1 MQASIF
7 ISAGQA
13 LTVAALSGLDE
24 GARDLLSWRPESDLR
39 AAPGYYLAAE
49 AMRLAVLPDFAEIA
63 AVLSPADTAKY
74 ARHVDYPAELRGVVF
89 SGAPRLPKDYARTL
103 AYWSPLRVTA
113 DHDGAQHVQCRLNE
127 YEVSET
133 DVLLSNAVVVCLRHV
148 LELIEGLQPWQFL
161 ELHVPVDASMLGFDD
176 RQRWDSA
183 EEYGRD
189 PHLAYERIFLKVET
203 LLASPTPNFVAISA
217 IHSENFDAQFYR

>member
-24 GARDLLSWRPESDLR
+24 GARDLLSWRPESDIR

-49 AMRLAVLPDFAEIA
+49 CMRLAAMTEGADVAL
-63 AVLSPADTAKY
+63 VLSPDDTAKY
-74 ARHVDYPAELRGVVF
+74 ARHVSYPAELRGVVF

-103 AYWSPLRVTA
+103 AYWSPLQVT
-113 DHDGAQHVQCRLNE
+113 GAHAGAKHVQCRLNE
-127 YEVSET
+127 YEVSEG
-133 DVLLSNAVVVCLRHV
+133 DFLLSNGVVLILVNV

-161 ELHVPVDASMLGFDD
+161 EVRVPVMADMVSMDRGLFDSDAAWSVSPELPM
-176 RQRWDSA
+176 
-183 EEYGRD
+183 
-189 PHLAYERIFLKVET
+189 ERIFLRV
-203 LLASPTPNFVAISA
+203 
-217 IHSENFDAQFYR
+217 